1 MRKYYLISIIFLSL
15 TSKISPQNYFPLE
28 VGNRWDYFISGYSH
42 GGNYWN
48 DTLSIEVIGE
58 IKFNTNKDYYILSK
72 PFLFSE
78 YLCSENDSLYY
89 YDTADSL
96 DCLIFTF
103 NQSDS
108 STYYSCGF
116 DSLQVINDLVANIF
130 GIEDTFQRHSPP
142 WGWSIF
148 ELFKLYGLHF
158 FSYYGPLQQVDY
170 SLSGCI
176 ISGVTFGELLVSIK
190 KDIRFPINYS
200 LSQNYPNPFNPTTT
214 INYQI
219 PGINFVTI
227 KVYDVLGNEVV
238 ILINEEKDVGNYEV
252 EFDGKDLPSG
262 VYFYTLKAGSFVETK
277 KMVLMK

>member
-1 MRKYYLISIIFLSL
+1 MRKYYFISIIFLSL
-15 TSKISPQNYFPLE
+15 NSQIFPQNYFPLE

-58 IKFNTNKDYYILSK
+58 INFNTDKDYYILSK

-78 YLCSENDSLYY
+78 YLCNENDSLYY
-89 YDTADSL
+89 YDNADSL
-96 DCLIFTF
+96 DCLIFVF
-103 NQSDS
+103 NQFDS

-116 DSLQVINDLVANIF
+116 DSLRVINDLVANIF

-158 FSYYGPLQQVDY
+158 FSYYSPLQQVDY

-176 ISGVTFGELLVSIK
+176 VSGVTYGELLVSIK

-200 LSQNYPNPFNPTTT
+200 LSQNYPNPFNPSTT
-214 INYQI
+214 IYYALPEKGNVELI
-219 PGINFVTI
+219 
-227 KVYDVLGNEVV
+227 VYDVLGNEVA
-238 ILINEEKDVGNYEV
+238 ILVNEEKPAGSYEV
-252 EFDGKDLPSG
+252 DFDGANLPSG
-262 VYFYTLKAGSFVETK
+262 IYFYKIQTGDYVETK
-277 KMVLMK
+277 KMILLR